1 MQAWIDIVEKNICYK
16 SLKNS
21 MKIFRI
27 INIFRYFVTMMGI
40 MYIEIDKKLSI
51 RPKESPD
58 PIIN

>member
-40 MYIEIDKKLSI
+40 MYIEIDEKLSI

>member
-40 MYIEIDKKLSI
+40 MYIEIRQETIDSSQRI
-51 RPKESPD
+51 SRS
-58 PIIN
+58 NN

>member
-58 PIIN
+58 PTIN